1 MGLARMAPQH
11 NQNPSW
17 CGVCGVYV
25 TGLSQHETRSKTHL
39 RLYEPIRQRLA
50 AQRAERRAN
59 NSAPAKF
66 LSPV

>member
-25 TGLSQHETRSKTHL
+25 TGLSQHATRSKTHL

-50 AQRAERRAN
+50 AQRVEQRRN
-59 NSAPAKF
+59 NLAGNSSAA
-66 LSPV
+66 PV

>member
-25 TGLSQHETRSKTHL
+25 TGLSQHQTRSKTHL
-39 RLYEPIRQRLA
+39 RLYEPIRQRLV
-50 AQRAERRAN
+50 AQKAERRAN
-59 NSAPAKF
+59 NFAAGNCAAP
-66 LSPV
+66 L

>member
-25 TGLSQHETRSKTHL
+25 TGLSQHTTRSKTHL

-50 AQRAERRAN
+50 AQRVEQRRN